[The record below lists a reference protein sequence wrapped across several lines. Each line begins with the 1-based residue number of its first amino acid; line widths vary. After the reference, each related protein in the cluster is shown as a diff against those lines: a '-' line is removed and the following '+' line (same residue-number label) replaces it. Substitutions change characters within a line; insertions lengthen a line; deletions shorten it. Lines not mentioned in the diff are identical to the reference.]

1 MKRQR
6 CINLYTRDSFPRGI
20 MRQHILDTPVS
31 YYAIFILARI
41 LPLKAC
47 RWIGR
52 SVAFIVYL
60 FSTRDR
66 KGFATNLSIA
76 LNQPANNFHIRRLV
90 RRMFMNYGEYMADYF
105 CLPQLPRQKA
115 RAVFS
120 HLKREEIIRKALK
133 KGRGVILLSAHIG
146 NWEFGS
152 IMIRHSRYPLAVV
165 SLPHNTAP
173 TNALVNRFREDKG
186 ISVIEVDASPFSAL
200 PILKHLRK
208 NGVVAMMG
216 DKDFFGNGKTI
227 PYFGKQVRFP
237 IGPVIIAMSSGA
249 ALIPAFVLKQ
259 PDGKYFGV
267 LEDAIPLSNQ
277 RPREQAIQKN
287 LEKIAAIFETYIQR
301 YPDQWYNPDPIIKS

>member
-1 MKRQR
+1 
-6 CINLYTRDSFPRGI
+6 
-20 MRQHILDTPVS
+20 MRQHILDTPVF
-31 YYAIFILARI
+31 YYAIFMLARI
-41 LPLKAC
+41 LPLQVC
-47 RWIGR
+47 RWLGR
-52 SVAFIVYL
+52 SIAFIVYL

-76 LNQPANNFHIRRLV
+76 LNQPVNNLRIGRLV

-133 KGRGVILLSAHIG
+133 KGKGVILLSAHIG

-152 IMIRHSRYPLAVV
+152 LMIRHSKYPLAVV

-186 ISVIEVDASPFSAL
+186 ISVIEVNESPFSAL

-216 DKDFFGNGKTI
+216 DKDFFGNGKLT

-267 LEDAIPLSNQ
+267 LENAIPMSNE
-277 RPREQAIQKN
+277 RPRERAIQKN
-287 LEKIAAIFETYIQR
+287 LEKIAVIFETYIQR

>member
-1 MKRQR
+1 
-6 CINLYTRDSFPRGI
+6 

-31 YYAIFILARI
+31 YYAIFFLARI
-41 LPLKAC
+41 LPLQVC
-47 RWIGR
+47 RWLGR
-52 SVAFIVYL
+52 SIAFIVYL

-76 LNQPANNFHIRRLV
+76 LNQPVNNLRIRKLV
-90 RRMFMNYGEYMADYF
+90 RRMFMNYGEYMADFF

-146 NWEFGS
+146 NWEFGGL
-152 IMIRHSRYPLAVV
+152 MIRHSKYPLAVV

-173 TNALVNRFREDKG
+173 TNALVNRFREGKG
-186 ISVIEVDASPFSAL
+186 ISVIEVDESPFSAL

-216 DKDFFGNGKTI
+216 DKDFFGNGKFTS
-227 PYFGKQVRFP
+227 YFGKQVRFP

-267 LEDAIPLSNQ
+267 LEDAIPLSNE

-287 LEKIAAIFETYIQR
+287 LEKIAVIFETYIQR

>member
-1 MKRQR
+1 
-6 CINLYTRDSFPRGI
+6 

-31 YYAIFILARI
+31 YYAIFFLARI
-41 LPLKAC
+41 LPLQVC
-47 RWIGR
+47 RWLGR
-52 SVAFIVYL
+52 SIAFIVYL

-76 LNQPANNFHIRRLV
+76 LNQPVNNLRIRKLV
-90 RRMFMNYGEYMADYF
+90 RRMFMNYGEYMADFF

-146 NWEFGS
+146 NWEFGGL
-152 IMIRHSRYPLAVV
+152 MIRHSKYPLAVV
-165 SLPHNTAP
+165 SLPHNTDP
-173 TNALVNRFREDKG
+173 TNALVNHFREGKG
-186 ISVIEVDASPFSAL
+186 ISVIEVDESPFSAL

-216 DKDFFGNGKTI
+216 DKDFFGNGRFTS
-227 PYFGKQVRFP
+227 YFGKQVRFP

-267 LEDAIPLSNQ
+267 LEDAIPLSNE

-287 LEKIAAIFETYIQR
+287 LEKIAVIFETYIQR

>member
-1 MKRQR
+1 
-6 CINLYTRDSFPRGI
+6 

-31 YYAIFILARI
+31 YYAIFFLARI
-41 LPLKAC
+41 LPLQVC
-47 RWIGR
+47 RWLGR
-52 SVAFIVYL
+52 SIAFIVYL

-76 LNQPANNFHIRRLV
+76 LNQPVNTLRIKKLV
-90 RRMFMNYGEYMADYF
+90 RRMFMNYGEYMADFF

-120 HLKREEIIRKALK
+120 HLKREEIIRKALE

-146 NWEFGS
+146 NWEFGGL
-152 IMIRHSRYPLAVV
+152 MIRHSKYPLAVV

-173 TNALVNRFREDKG
+173 TNALVNRFREGKG
-186 ISVIEVDASPFSAL
+186 ISVIEVDESPFSAL

-216 DKDFFGNGKTI
+216 DKDFFGNGKLTS
-227 PYFGKQVRFP
+227 YFGKQVRFP

-259 PDGKYFGV
+259 PNGKYFGV
-267 LEDAIPLSNQ
+267 LEDAIPLSNE

-287 LEKIAAIFETYIQR
+287 LEKIADIFETYIQR
-301 YPDQWYNPDPIIKS
+301 YPDQWYNPDPLIKS

>member
-1 MKRQR
+1 
-6 CINLYTRDSFPRGI
+6 

-41 LPLKAC
+41 LPLRVC
-47 RWIGR
+47 RWLGR
-52 SVAFIVYL
+52 SIAFIVYL

-66 KGFATNLSIA
+66 KGLATNLSIA
-76 LNQPANNFHIRRLV
+76 LNQPVNNLHIRQLV

-146 NWEFGS
+146 NWEFGG
-152 IMIRHSRYPLAVV
+152 IMIRHSKYPLAVV

-186 ISVIEVDASPFSAL
+186 ISVIEVDESPFSAL

-216 DKDFFGNGKTI
+216 DKDFFGNGKLI

-259 PDGKYFGV
+259 PDGRYFGV
-267 LEDAIPLSNQ
+267 LENAIPLSNE

-287 LEKIAAIFETYIQR
+287 LEKIAVIFETYIQR
-301 YPDQWYNPDPIIKS
+301 YPDQWYNPDPIAETEKS

>member
-1 MKRQR
+1 
-6 CINLYTRDSFPRGI
+6 

-31 YYAIFILARI
+31 YYAIFVLARI
-41 LPLKAC
+41 LPLQVC
-47 RWIGR
+47 RWLGR
-52 SVAFIVYL
+52 SIAFIVYL

-76 LNQPANNFHIRRLV
+76 LNQPVNNFHIRRLV
-90 RRMFMNYGEYMADYF
+90 CRMFMNYGEYMADYF

-146 NWEFGS
+146 NWEFGG
-152 IMIRHSRYPLAVV
+152 IMIRHSKYPLAVV
-165 SLPHNTAP
+165 SLPHNTAS
-173 TNALVNRFREDKG
+173 TNVLVNRFREDKG
-186 ISVIEVDASPFSAL
+186 ISVIEVDESPFSAL

-216 DKDFFGNGKTI
+216 DKDFFGNGKLT

-237 IGPVIIAMSSGA
+237 IGPVTIAMASGA

-267 LEDAIPLSNQ
+267 LEDAIPLTNEGS
-277 RPREQAIQKN
+277 REQTVKKT
-287 LEKIAAIFETYIQR
+287 LEKIAVIFETYIQR

>member
-1 MKRQR
+1 
-6 CINLYTRDSFPRGI
+6 

-41 LPLKAC
+41 LPLQVC
-47 RWIGR
+47 RWLGKSI
-52 SVAFIVYL
+52 AFIVYL

-76 LNQPANNFHIRRLV
+76 LNQPVSNLRIRQLV
-90 RRMFMNYGEYMADYF
+90 RRMFMNYGEYMADFF

-133 KGRGVILLSAHIG
+133 KGKGVILLSAHIG
-146 NWEFGS
+146 NWEFGGL
-152 IMIRHSRYPLAVV
+152 MIRHSKYPLAVV

-173 TNALVNRFREDKG
+173 TNALVNRFREGKG
-186 ISVIEVDASPFSAL
+186 ISVIEVDESPFSAL

-216 DKDFFGNGKTI
+216 DKDFFGNGKFTS
-227 PYFGKQVRFP
+227 YFGKQVRFP

-267 LEDAIPLSNQ
+267 LEDAIPLSNE

-287 LEKIAAIFETYIQR
+287 LEKIAVIFETYIQR

>member
-1 MKRQR
+1 
-6 CINLYTRDSFPRGI
+6 

-31 YYAIFILARI
+31 YYAIFFLARI
-41 LPLKAC
+41 LPLQVC
-47 RWIGR
+47 RWLGR
-52 SVAFIVYL
+52 SIAFIVYL

-76 LNQPANNFHIRRLV
+76 LNQPVSNLRIRQLV
-90 RRMFMNYGEYMADYF
+90 RRMFMNYGEYMADFF

-146 NWEFGS
+146 NWEFGGL
-152 IMIRHSRYPLAVV
+152 MIRHSKYPLAVV

-186 ISVIEVDASPFSAL
+186 ISVIEVDESPFSAL

-216 DKDFFGNGKTI
+216 DKDFFGNGKFTS
-227 PYFGKQVRFP
+227 YFGKQVRFP

-267 LEDAIPLSNQ
+267 LEDAIPLSNE

-287 LEKIAAIFETYIQR
+287 LEKIAVIFETYIKR

>member
-1 MKRQR
+1 
-6 CINLYTRDSFPRGI
+6 

-31 YYAIFILARI
+31 YYAIFFLARI
-41 LPLKAC
+41 LPLRVC
-47 RWIGR
+47 RWLGR
-52 SVAFIVYL
+52 SIAFIVYL

-76 LNQPANNFHIRRLV
+76 LNQPANNLRIQQLV
-90 RRMFMNYGEYMADYF
+90 RRMFMNYGEYMADFF

-133 KGRGVILLSAHIG
+133 KGRGVILVSAHIG
-146 NWEFGS
+146 NWEFGGL
-152 IMIRHSRYPLAVV
+152 MIRHSKYPLAVV
-165 SLPHNTAP
+165 SLPHNTAS
-173 TNALVNRFREDKG
+173 TNALVNRFREGKG
-186 ISVIEVDASPFSAL
+186 ISVIEVDESPFSAL

-216 DKDFFGNGKTI
+216 DKDFFGNGKLTSH
-227 PYFGKQVRFP
+227 FGKQVRFP
-237 IGPVIIAMSSGA
+237 IGPVVIAMSSGA

-267 LEDAIPLSNQ
+267 LEDAIPLSNA

-287 LEKIAAIFETYIQR
+287 LEKIAVIFETYIQR
-301 YPDQWYNPDPIIKS
+301 YPDQWYNPDPIIKP

>member
-1 MKRQR
+1 
-6 CINLYTRDSFPRGI
+6 

-31 YYAIFILARI
+31 YYAIFFLARI
-41 LPLKAC
+41 LPLQVC
-47 RWIGR
+47 RWLGR
-52 SVAFIVYL
+52 SIAFIVYL

-76 LNQPANNFHIRRLV
+76 LNQPVNNLRIRKLV
-90 RRMFMNYGEYMADYF
+90 RRMFMNYGEYMADFF

-146 NWEFGS
+146 NWEFGGL
-152 IMIRHSRYPLAVV
+152 MIRHSKYPLAVV

-173 TNALVNRFREDKG
+173 TNALVNRFREGKG
-186 ISVIEVDASPFSAL
+186 ISVIEVDESPFSAL

-216 DKDFFGNGKTI
+216 DKDFFGNGRFTS
-227 PYFGKQVRFP
+227 YFGKQVRFP

-267 LEDAIPLSNQ
+267 LEDAIPLSNK